1 MENITK
7 ALLIAAG
14 ALVAIILLSALV
26 LGYNQIS
33 RYYQEKSDATD
44 LSQIIE
50 MAKKFTNYDG
60 RTIRGNEML
69 SVINLVADYNDWVKN
84 NPSEGY
90 SEIKFS
96 IKMNDVTDFSDF
108 HIIDDN
114 EDASIGRSYLF
125 PNKLTGKSIT
135 NSELEVF
142 SSRINY
148 LLNDNVNGLKSLCGN
163 GKLIRSDSIITEKT
177 LQVLSSN
184 VHNIKSWLD
193 STSHT
198 EAENKRFAT
207 LLNSILKSNLPTD
220 ESSSFSINDNDLRKL
235 EEIAAQ
241 YYEITQFKRAYFDCV
256 TVNQN
261 VNGSVTQMKFVVKTS
276 NGKVEF
282 N

>member
-14 ALVAIILLSALV
+14 VLIAIILLTTLV
-26 LGYNQIS
+26 IGYNQIS
-33 RYYQEKSDATD
+33 KYYQEQSDAKD

-50 MAKKFTNYDG
+50 TAKKFINYEG

-69 SVINLVADYNDWVKN
+69 SVINLVADYNDWVEN
-84 NPSEGY
+84 NSSEGY
-90 SEIKFS
+90 SKINFFIYMK
-96 IKMNDVTDFSDF
+96 DVTDFSDF

-114 EDASIGRSYLF
+114 EDASIGRLYLF
-125 PNKLTGKSIT
+125 PNKLNGKSIT
-135 NSELEVF
+135 KSELEVF

-148 LLNDNVNGLKSLCGN
+148 LLNDNTNGLRSLYGN

-207 LLNSILKSNLPTD
+207 LLNSILKSNLPAD
-220 ESSSFSINDNDLRKL
+220 GSSSFPTNDLIKL
-235 EEIAAQ
+235 EKIAAQ

-256 TVNQN
+256 TVKQN
-261 VNGSVTQMKFVVKTS
+261 VSGSVTQMEFVVKTS

>member
-1 MENITK
+1 MK
-7 ALLIAAG
+7 G
-14 ALVAIILLSALV
+14 
-26 LGYNQIS
+26 
-33 RYYQEKSDATD
+33 
-44 LSQIIE
+44 
-50 MAKKFTNYDG
+50 
-60 RTIRGNEML
+60 
-69 SVINLVADYNDWVKN
+69 
-84 NPSEGY
+84 
-90 SEIKFS
+90 
-96 IKMNDVTDFSDF
+96 VTDFSDF

-114 EDASIGRSYLF
+114 EDANIGRSYLF

-135 NSELEVF
+135 KSELEVF

-148 LLNDNVNGLKSLCGN
+148 LLNDNTNGLRSLYGN

-207 LLNSILKSNLPTD
+207 LLNSILKSNLPAD
-220 ESSSFSINDNDLRKL
+220 GSSSFPINDLEKL
-235 EEIAAQ
+235 KKLAAL

-256 TVNQN
+256 TVKQN
-261 VNGSVTQMKFVVKTS
+261 VSGSVTQMEFVVKTS

>member
-14 ALVAIILLSALV
+14 VLIAIILLTTLV
-26 LGYNQIS
+26 IGYNQIS
-33 RYYQEKSDATD
+33 KYYQEQSDAKD

-50 MAKKFTNYDG
+50 TAKKFINYEG

-69 SVINLVADYNDWVKN
+69 SVINLVADYNDWVEN
-84 NPSEGY
+84 NSSEGY
-90 SEIKFS
+90 SKINFF
-96 IKMNDVTDFSDF
+96 IYMNGVTDF
-108 HIIDDN
+108 
-114 EDASIGRSYLF
+114 EDASIGRLYLF
-125 PNKLTGKSIT
+125 PNKLNGKSIT
-135 NSELEVF
+135 KSELEVF

-148 LLNDNVNGLKSLCGN
+148 LLNDNTNGLRSLYGN

-198 EAENKRFAT
+198 VAENKRFAT
-207 LLNSILKSNLPTD
+207 LLNSILKSNLPAD
-220 ESSSFSINDNDLRKL
+220 GSSSFPINDLEKL
-235 EEIAAQ
+235 KKIAAL

-256 TVNQN
+256 TVKQN
-261 VNGSVTQMKFVVKTS
+261 VSGSVTQMEFVVKTS